1 MILTEI
7 ILIIFLIILF
17 VATGIIFYRLI
28 LLETEMMNL
37 HKSVIIIHEIVHNIL
52 VQSKL
57 PNTISMN

>member
-37 HKSVIIIHEIVHNIL
+37 HKSVIIIHEIVHNVL

-57 PNTISMN
+57 PKIISMN